1 MGTKPSVIVYGPPG
15 CGKTTN
21 KDRLK
26 RHFGLGSVL
35 DFGSLGALQVERL
48 HRVDH
53 LILCIDPGDLPGAFL
68 GLPCHSYAEVMRAM
82 KGGA

>member
-1 MGTKPSVIVYGPPG
+1 MAEKPSVIVYGPPG

-21 KDRLK
+21 KDRIK
-26 RHFGLGSVL
+26 RHFGLGQVL
-35 DFGSLGALQVERL
+35 DFGSRGQLRPGRQ

-53 LILCIDPGDLPGAFL
+53 LILCIDPNELPGAFL
-68 GLPCHSYAEVMRAM
+68 GLPCHAYADVMRVM